1 MSESAA
7 HQIHGLEPGT
17 GQPLTVEVRD
27 GLIQALHRDTP
38 AAQAAGSGWL
48 APGLIDLQVN
58 GYGGHD
64 LNGEQLTAQT
74 VYALA
79 QAMLACGVTTFLP
92 TLITASEAQLTAA
105 LVAIQAARRLFPT
118 VARMVPYVHVEGPAI
133 APEDGPRGAH
143 PAAHVRPPSVAEF
156 DRWQSASG
164 AVVGMVTLSPHWP
177 GSTGYIAH
185 LVASGVHVA
194 LGHTDASPAQI
205 ADAVQ
210 AGARLST
217 HLGNGMHAQ
226 INRRRNPLWA
236 QRADD
241 RLCASFIA
249 DGHHLAPELLQVM
262 LRSKGLVRSLIVS
275 DATALGGLA
284 PGHYQASIGGAVKLG
299 SNGRLSMNDGS
310 DQYLAGAALPLLA
323 GVATLV
329 RDAKLNLR
337 DALALATEHPGRW
350 VGGLGRLA
358 VGQPADLIRFNW
370 DAAASTPTL
379 TDVWL
384 GGRSMLGQDGRA
396 SDHPG

>member
-1 MSESAA
+1 VSESAA

>member
-1 MSESAA
+1 MTESAA
-7 HQIHGLEPGT
+7 HHIHGLEPGT
-17 GQPLTVEVRD
+17 GQALTVEVRD

-38 AAQAAGSGWL
+38 SAQSAGPGWL
-48 APGLIDLQVN
+48 AAGLIDLQVN

-64 LNGEQLTAQT
+64 LNGERLTAET
-74 VYALA
+74 VHALA
-79 QAMLACGVTTFLP
+79 LAMLASGVTTFLP
-92 TLITASEAQLTAA
+92 TLITASEAQLTRA
-105 LVAIQAARRLFPT
+105 LVAIQAARRLFPI

-156 DRWQSASG
+156 ERWQSASG

-177 GSTGYIAH
+177 GAADYIAH

-226 INRRRNPLWA
+226 INRRRNPFWA
-236 QRADD
+236 QLADD

-262 LRSKGLVRSLIVS
+262 LRSKGLARSMIVS
-275 DATALGGLA
+275 DATALGGMP

-299 SNGRLSMNDGS
+299 GNGRLSMNDGS

-329 RDAKLNLR
+329 RDAKLDLR

-350 VGGLGRLA
+350 VGGRGRLA

-370 DAAASTPTL
+370 DATMVAPQL
-379 TDVWL
+379 TGVWL
-384 GGRSMLGQDGRA
+384 GGQSKI
-396 SDHPG
+396 